1 MRRQVLV
8 QLTTIF
14 LFMGPAFYNCDV
26 TTRRQQNK
34 QNGRHYKAKGKFLLL
49 LTMNLLIVYEYINV
63 IINRAHFM
71 LRFSFN
77 ESRV

>member
-14 LFMGPAFYNCDV
+14 LFMGHWFYNCDV
-26 TTRRQQNK
+26 TIQRKQNK
-34 QNGRHYKAKGKFLLL
+34 QTGRHYKAKGKFLLL
-49 LTMNLLIVYEYINV
+49 LTMNVLKFYEYINV
-63 IINRAHFM
+63 IINGAHFM